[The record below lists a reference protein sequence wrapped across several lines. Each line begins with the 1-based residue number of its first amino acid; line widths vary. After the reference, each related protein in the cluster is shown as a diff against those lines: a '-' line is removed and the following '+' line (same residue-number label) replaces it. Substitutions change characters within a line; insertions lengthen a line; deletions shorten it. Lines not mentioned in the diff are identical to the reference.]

1 MADFNYKFNQDN
13 SFVKKFDE
21 LYKNNQIITQ
31 DLKVY
36 FNNNTITHISDSN
49 KNSITILGHAYNI
62 EKSLNDYLINLLS
75 DFCEDNISDIKRNL
89 HGQYIAIVIFN
100 DYIYIFS
107 DFLQVRSIYYSIQD
121 SSISSS
127 FDVISHSINTYV
139 SDIDNYKIF
148 EYLAMKNCF
157 YPTWIGNSTINKKI
171 KRLSSCE
178 YLKINIQT
186 GLISVKDI
194 VFSIDNVKINSLKE
208 LRQDFKQLLENII
221 YQPDF
226 KEKSIALTLTGG
238 FDSRSIAFIA
248 KKYYHNS
255 SFRVAVKKGIY
266 SKDLSISKKLSE
278 ISSTKLNV
286 YEMDLDNHKEIF
298 YGFTDGLSP
307 KDNVIITPII
317 LNTDKYDL
325 CMGGAFGTELFNT
338 IDYSTVN
345 ELIKDFI
352 SNARK
357 NFIGITEALINRFE
371 ESLRE
376 EFDRISKYYILKDKN
391 DLDLI
396 RLFMLIITG
405 NFSSPMISSY
415 NIYGNNFEPYGT
427 FPSVEL
433 GMKISL
439 KFMGNKKTLGNHC
452 LVQKALMEDIN
463 KRISRV
469 RTTHYSP
476 MIPLKIKTLPFY
488 ISGYLELKKEIYK
501 NSKQPIIKINNK
513 TVEIDDWKYTSA
525 DWAEGFF
532 YKMKEFGYL

>member
-1 MADFNYKFNQDN
+1 MADFNYKFNQD
-13 SFVKKFDE
+13 SYSVQKFDK
-21 LYKNNQIITQ
+21 LYKSNQILTQ
-31 DLKVY
+31 GLNVY
-36 FNNNTITHISDSN
+36 FNNKTITHVGDAN

-62 EKSLNDYLINLLS
+62 DKSLNDYLINILS
-75 DFCEDNISDIKRNL
+75 DFSEDNISEIKRNL

-107 DFLQVRSIYYSIQD
+107 DFLQVRSVYYSIQD
-121 SSISSS
+121 KSISSS
-127 FDVISHSINTYV
+127 FGVFSDLINTNA

-157 YPTWIGNSTINKKI
+157 YPSWIGNSTLNKRI
-171 KRLSSCE
+171 KRLNSCE
-178 YLKINIQT
+178 YLKINIQN

-194 VFSIDNVKINSLKE
+194 IFSIDNRKINSLKE
-208 LRQDFKQLLENII
+208 LKGDFKQLLETII

-226 KEKSIALTLTGG
+226 KEKSIGLTLTGG

-248 KKYYHNS
+248 KKYYKNS
-255 SFRVAVKKGIY
+255 SFRVAIKKGIY
-266 SKDLSISKKLSE
+266 SKDLSISKKLSK

-286 YEMDLDNHKEIF
+286 YEMDIDNHKDIF

-338 IDYSTVN
+338 IDYSSVD
-345 ELIKDFI
+345 ELMKDFI
-352 SNARK
+352 SNAKK
-357 NFIGITEALINRFE
+357 NFIGITESLIHRFE
-371 ESLRE
+371 ESLKE

-391 DLDLI
+391 DLDLM

-405 NFSSPMISSY
+405 NFSSPMISAY

-433 GMKISL
+433 GMKIPL

-463 KRISRV
+463 TRISRV

-476 MIPLKIKTLPFY
+476 MSPLSIKTLPLY
-488 ISGYLELKKEIYK
+488 VSGYIELKKEIYK
-501 NSKQPIIKINNK
+501 NSKQPINIVNK
-513 TVEIDDWKYTSA
+513 TIEIDNWKYTST
-525 DWAEGFF
+525 DWTEGFF
-532 YKMKEFGYL
+532 QKMKEFGYL